1 MDDVRLYACTCVA
14 FVHMRACSCYTS
26 MYACMLVACFYKM
39 FPHTENY
46 SLFQNNKTRSQ

>member
-1 MDDVRLYACTCVA
+1 MDDVQSCACACVA
-14 FVHMRACSCYTS
+14 FLRMHACSCYTS

-46 SLFQNNKTRSQ
+46 SLF

>member
-1 MDDVRLYACTCVA
+1 MDDVQLYAWACA
-14 FVHMRACSCYTS
+14 PFVHMHACSCYTS

-46 SLFQNNKTRSQ
+46 SLFQNKTRSQ